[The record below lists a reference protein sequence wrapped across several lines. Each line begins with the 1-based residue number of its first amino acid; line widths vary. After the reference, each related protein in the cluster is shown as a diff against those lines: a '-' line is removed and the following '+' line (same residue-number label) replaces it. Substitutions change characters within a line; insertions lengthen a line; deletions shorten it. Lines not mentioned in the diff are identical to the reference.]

1 MIAVATIWGQRL
13 FHSKLLTVWQL
24 LQGSGVWLRD
34 FMVSECFIFIH
45 YRRADKMLEIV
56 SDDKTPL
63 RKHKLAYGKCYRPFQ
78 SALLMC
84 CLPGWSTLWAALPRW
99 VLCSFMSTAMLMIS
113 IHVYVVCVTIARDDY
128 PVHYAGSDGDET
140 KPPWVVHFTIQ
151 LFPHLPAKEH
161 LCMFVNSK
169 MSSNP
174 PLCSSWQQVYSI
186 EQTTGSPSFWSSR

>member
-1 MIAVATIWGQRL
+1 
-13 FHSKLLTVWQL
+13 
-24 LQGSGVWLRD
+24 
-34 FMVSECFIFIH
+34 MVSECLPFIH

-113 IHVYVVCVTIARDDY
+113 IHAYVVCVTIAQDDY

-140 KPPWVVHFTIQ
+140 KPPWVVHFTIH

-161 LCMFVNSK
+161 LCMFVNSN

-186 EQTTGSPSFWSSR
+186 EQTTESPAFEAQGSIQHS